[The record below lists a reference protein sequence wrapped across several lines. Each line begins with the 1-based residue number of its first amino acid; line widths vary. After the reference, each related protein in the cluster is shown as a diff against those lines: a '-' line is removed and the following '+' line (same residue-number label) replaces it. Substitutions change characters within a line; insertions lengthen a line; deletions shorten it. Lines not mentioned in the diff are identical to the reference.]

1 MSQPIGTKGKVKNMS
16 IDSATTTEQP
26 SVSYFHEEITKH
38 YEVFDSWIKAIAGR
52 FNVMPKAIWQMPISE
67 FYTLVDII
75 YTEFEQQQRAQN
87 KNK

>member
-1 MSQPIGTKGKVKNMS
+1 MSQPIGTSKSKVKNLS
-16 IDSATTTEQP
+16 IDSATQNTQP

-52 FNVMPKAIWQMPISE
+52 FNVMPKSIWQMPISE
-67 FYTLVDII
+67 FYTLIDII
-75 YTEFEQQQRAQN
+75 VTEYDQQQKQI